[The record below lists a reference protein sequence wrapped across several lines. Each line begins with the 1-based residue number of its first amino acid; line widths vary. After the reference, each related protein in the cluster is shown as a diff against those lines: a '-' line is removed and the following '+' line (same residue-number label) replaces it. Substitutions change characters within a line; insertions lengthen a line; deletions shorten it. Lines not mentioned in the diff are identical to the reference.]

1 LLTIEDGFDGLERLD
16 GGVPSHVSTSNSLM
30 RAVLQGI
37 FREIRGFAQK
47 RALLR
52 SHFKRLGGNSL
63 EKLAGNFFE
72 LAGKQQGIF
81 LRNRQSVLA

>member
-1 LLTIEDGFDGLERLD
+1 MVVCAVICE
-16 GGVPSHVSTSNSLM
+16 PVSTSNSLL

-37 FREIRGFAQK
+37 FREIPVLPKIAR
-47 RALLR
+47 LLR

-72 LAGKQQGIF
+72 LAGKQQGIL